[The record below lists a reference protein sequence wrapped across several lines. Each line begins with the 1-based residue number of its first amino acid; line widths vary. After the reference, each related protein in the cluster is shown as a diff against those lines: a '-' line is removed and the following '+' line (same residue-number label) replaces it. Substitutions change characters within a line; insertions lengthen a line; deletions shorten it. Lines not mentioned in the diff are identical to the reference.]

1 MYQANA
7 TERFD
12 KNPRQK
18 IQIDSWDEVHA
29 LELNEPLHVFRF
41 DEIEKYFNDKYECTN
56 GELYWPVTHKDSH
69 G

>member
-12 KNPRQK
+12 KNPKQK

-56 GELYWPVTHKDSH
+56 GELY
-69 G
+69 

>member
-18 IQIDSWDEVHA
+18 IQIDSWDEVDA
-29 LELNEPLHVFRF
+29 LELNEPLKLLNGMSGINTITTNTNALTENYF
-41 DEIEKYFNDKYECTN
+41 DQ
-56 GELYWPVTHKDSH
+56 
-69 G
+69 